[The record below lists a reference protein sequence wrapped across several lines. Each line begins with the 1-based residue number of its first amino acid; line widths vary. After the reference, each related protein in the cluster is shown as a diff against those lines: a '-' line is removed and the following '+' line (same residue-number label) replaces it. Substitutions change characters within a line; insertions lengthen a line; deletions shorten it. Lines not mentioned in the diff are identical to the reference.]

1 MLRHPVKKIFG
12 LTVLYSS
19 IIIGIFVLQFKNES
33 VISRSIGLLRM
44 TLAQTQQADGTTAL
58 KNTVRVSFKGI
69 SFTADDVT
77 PAVLLR
83 NAQEPVPLTLVSWEQ
98 RDDNACTFLFS
109 DDVAITFAV
118 SDKSDQAALTVS
130 AQLPRGAERL
140 SLGYKTAEGYSAT
153 EQSASRQLI
162 SAKNA
167 QYVLSAASF
176 AGETIVLSPA
186 MQVATYALYEPVTTF
201 AFENVSASTP
211 LAAQNVYKD
220 NVQNVRDAVA
230 ALPVETMRDPSQ
242 GNETAVIAYLA
253 EQAARGNYADA
264 LKKIP
269 DSFRNSSRRTYLSAP
284 FFNSLVSMNR
294 SLSMVTEN
302 MRGIIQNAVAQQNL
316 AVFGNTVLTDYMLR
330 ESTNADVRSLAAL
343 PAALADF
350 APTVEQASNILR
362 VYVALAKASSA
373 LADSLAPVIPACL
386 SAVQDACVFENDTL
400 RLTEKES
407 PLPFLQTVE
416 TGKSL
421 LDYGAYRADQACQTC
436 GRLLVNTAFAQASD
450 QNTRTLA
457 ELYPLLVENSFYP
470 HYSLLGTFGTNK
482 VWAWSAARS
491 LSYAEQSGG
500 DTGTITIDFPAGDTH
515 YLIIKGIRPFEGIE
529 IYGMPFRTDPRFES
543 YNSSG
548 YVYDE
553 QTQTL
558 FLKSRHKTAREIIRL
573 MYRRPHVESQ
583 PAPTHQSAAQSD
595 DSASHSSAPAQ
606 AVADVSVAND
616 D

>member
-33 VISRSIGLLRM
+33 VISRTIGLLRM
-44 TLAQTQQADGTTAL
+44 TLAQTQRADGTIAL
-58 KNTVRVSFKGI
+58 QNTVRVSFKGI

-77 PAVLLR
+77 PAMLLR

-98 RDDNACTFLFS
+98 RDDNAFMFLFS
-109 DDVAITFAV
+109 EDVAITFAV
-118 SDKSDQAALTVS
+118 SDKTDQAALTVS
-130 AQLPRGAERL
+130 AQLPLGAERL

-186 MQVATYALYEPVTTF
+186 MLTATYALYEPVTTF

-211 LAAQNVYKD
+211 LAAQNLYKD

-230 ALPVETMRDPSQ
+230 AIPVETMRDPSQ
-242 GNETAVIAYLA
+242 GNEAAVIAYLA
-253 EQAARGNYADA
+253 EQASRGNYADA

-316 AVFGNTVLTDYMLR
+316 AVFGNTTLADYMLR

-343 PAALADF
+343 PAARADF

-373 LADSLAPVIPACL
+373 LADSLAPVVPACL

-416 TGKSL
+416 AGKSL
-421 LDYGAYRADQACQTC
+421 LDYGTYRADQACQTC
-436 GRLLVNTAFAQASD
+436 GRLLVNTAFAQASN
-450 QNTRTLA
+450 QNSRTLA
-457 ELYPLLVENSFYP
+457 DLYPLLVENSFYP

-482 VWAWSAARS
+482 VWAWSAART
-491 LSYAEQSGG
+491 LSYAEQRGG
-500 DTGTITIDFPAGDTH
+500 DTGTITIDFPVDDTH

-529 IYGMPFRTDPRFES
+529 IYGMPFRTDPRFEG

-573 MYRRPHVESQ
+573 MYRRPPVEPQ
-583 PAPTHQSAAQSD
+583 PAPSRQSTAQSAD
-595 DSASHSSAPAQ
+595 EPAQ
-606 AVADVSVAND
+606 TATTASVADD

>member
-33 VISRSIGLLRM
+33 VVSRSIGLLRM
-44 TLAQTQQADGTTAL
+44 TIAQTQRADGSTAL
-58 KNTVRVSFKGI
+58 KNTVHVSFKGI

-77 PAVLLR
+77 PAMLLR
-83 NAQEPVPLTLVSWEQ
+83 NAQEPVPLTLASWEQ
-98 RDDNACTFLFS
+98 RDDNAFTFLFS
-109 DDVAITFAV
+109 DDVALTFAV
-118 SDKSDQAALTVS
+118 SDKTDTAALTVS

-140 SLGYKTAEGYSAT
+140 SLCYKTAEGYSAT
-153 EQSASRQLI
+153 EQTASRQLI
-162 SAKNA
+162 SSKNA
-167 QYVLSAASF
+167 QYVFSAASF
-176 AGETIVLSPA
+176 AGEHVELSPA
-186 MQVATYALYEPVTTF
+186 MLTASYALYEPVTTF
-201 AFENVSASTP
+201 AFANVSASTP
-211 LAAQNVYKD
+211 LAAQNLYKD
-220 NVQNVRDAVA
+220 NVQSVRDAVA
-230 ALPVETMRDPSQ
+230 AIPVETMRDPSQ

-253 EQAARGNYADA
+253 EQASRGNYADA
-264 LKKIP
+264 LKRIP

-294 SLSMVTEN
+294 SLTMVTEN
-302 MRGIIQNAVAQQNL
+302 MRGMIQNALAQQNL
-316 AVFGNTVLTDYMLR
+316 AVFGNSTLTDYMLR
-330 ESTNADVRSLAAL
+330 ESTNADVRSLVAL
-343 PAALADF
+343 PAALTDF
-350 APTVEQASNILR
+350 SPTVEQASNILR

-373 LADSLAPVIPACL
+373 LADSLAPVIPTCL
-386 SAVQDACVFENDTL
+386 ATVQSACVFENDTL
-400 RLTEKES
+400 RLTENGS
-407 PLPFLQTVE
+407 PLSFLQTVE

-421 LDYGAYRADQACQTC
+421 LDYGAYRADQATQIC
-436 GRLLVNTAFAQASD
+436 GRLLVNTAFAQASE

-470 HYSLLGTFGTNK
+470 HYSFWGTFGTNK

-491 LSYAEQSGG
+491 LSYAEQAGG
-500 DTGTITIDFPAGDTH
+500 DTGTITIDFPADDTH

-573 MYRRPHVESQ
+573 IYRRPQ
-583 PAPTHQSAAQSD
+583 PAPSRQSVAQSADKPTQTA
-595 DSASHSSAPAQ
+595 AE
-606 AVADVSVAND
+606 VSGAGIE
-616 D
+616 

>member
-44 TLAQTQQADGTTAL
+44 ALAQTQRADGTTAL

-77 PAVLLR
+77 PAMLLR
-83 NAQEPVPLTLVSWEQ
+83 NAQEPIPLALVSWEQ
-98 RDDNACTFLFS
+98 RDDNAVTFLFS
-109 DDVAITFAV
+109 EDVALTFAV
-118 SDKSDQAALTVS
+118 SDKTDQAALTVS
-130 AQLPRGAERL
+130 AQLPPDGERL
-140 SLGYKTAEGYSAT
+140 SLSYQTAEGYSAT

-167 QYVLSAASF
+167 QYVLSADSF

-186 MQVATYALYEPVTTF
+186 MLTAMYALYEPVTTF

-211 LAAQNVYKD
+211 LAAQNLYKD

-242 GNETAVIAYLA
+242 GNEVAVIAFLA
-253 EQAARGNYADA
+253 EQASRGNYADA

-302 MRGIIQNAVAQQNL
+302 MRGMIQNAVAQQNL
-316 AVFGNTVLTDYMLR
+316 AVFGNRALVDYMLR

-350 APTVEQASNILR
+350 APTVEQASNVLR

-373 LADSLAPVIPACL
+373 LADSLAPVVPACL
-386 SAVQDACVFENDTL
+386 SAVQDACVFEDDTL

-407 PLPFLQTVE
+407 PLPFLRTVE
-416 TGKSL
+416 AGKSL
-421 LDYGAYRADQACQTC
+421 LDYGAYRADQACQIC
-436 GRLLVNTAFAQASD
+436 GRLLVNTAFAQTSD

-470 HYSLLGTFGTNK
+470 HYSLLGTHGANK
-482 VWAWSAARS
+482 VWAWSAARGI
-491 LSYAEQSGG
+491 SYAEQSGG
-500 DTGTITIDFPAGDTH
+500 DTGTITIDFPADDTH

-558 FLKSRHKTAREIIRL
+558 FLKSRHKTDREIIRL
-573 MYRRPHVESQ
+573 TYRRPHVEPQ
-583 PAPTHQSAAQSD
+583 PAPVRQNTAQSAD
-595 DSASHSSAPAQ
+595 EPAQ
-606 AVADVSVAND
+606 TAAAASVEND
-616 D
+616 E

>member
-44 TLAQTQQADGTTAL
+44 TLAQTQRADGSTAL

-77 PAVLLR
+77 PAMLLR
-83 NAQEPVPLTLVSWEQ
+83 NAQEPIPLTLVSWEQ
-98 RDDNACTFLFS
+98 RDDNAVTLLFS
-109 DDVAITFAV
+109 EDVALTFAV
-118 SDKSDQAALTVS
+118 SDKTDQAALTVS
-130 AQLPRGAERL
+130 AQLPPGGERL
-140 SLGYKTAEGYSAT
+140 SLSYQTAEGYSAT
-153 EQSASRQLI
+153 EPSASRQLI

-167 QYVLSAASF
+167 QYVLSADSF
-176 AGETIVLSPA
+176 AGETLVLSPA
-186 MQVATYALYEPVTTF
+186 MLTATYALYEPVTTF

-211 LAAQNVYKD
+211 LAAQNLYKD

-242 GNETAVIAYLA
+242 GNEAAVIAFLA
-253 EQAARGNYADA
+253 EQASRGNYADA

-284 FFNSLVSMNR
+284 FFNSLVSMNQ
-294 SLSMVTEN
+294 SLTMVTEN
-302 MRGIIQNAVAQQNL
+302 MRGMIQHAVAQQNL
-316 AVFGNTVLTDYMLR
+316 AVFGNRALVDYMLR

-362 VYVALAKASSA
+362 VYVVLAKASSA
-373 LADSLAPVIPACL
+373 LADSLAPVVPACL
-386 SAVQDACVFENDTL
+386 SAVQDACVFENDAL

-407 PLPFLQTVE
+407 PLPFLQAVE
-416 TGKSL
+416 AGKSL
-421 LDYGAYRADQACQTC
+421 LNYGAYRADQACQIC

-450 QNTRTLA
+450 QNTRALA

-470 HYSLLGTFGTNK
+470 HYSLLGTHGANK
-482 VWAWSAARS
+482 VWAWSAARGI
-491 LSYAEQSGG
+491 SYAEQSGG
-500 DTGTITIDFPAGDTH
+500 DTGTITVDFPADDTH

-529 IYGMPFRTDPRFES
+529 IYGMPFRTDPRFET
-543 YNSSG
+543 YDSSG

-558 FLKSRHKTAREIIRL
+558 FLKSRHKTDREIIRL
-573 MYRRPHVESQ
+573 TYRRPHVEPQ
-583 PAPTHQSAAQSD
+583 PAPARQSTAQSAD
-595 DSASHSSAPAQ
+595 EPAQ
-606 AVADVSVAND
+606 TATAPSVVGD
-616 D
+616 E

>member
-44 TLAQTQQADGTTAL
+44 TLAQTQRADGTTAL

-77 PAVLLR
+77 PAILLR
-83 NAQEPVPLTLVSWEQ
+83 NAQEPIPLTFVSWEQ
-98 RDDNACTFLFS
+98 RDDNAFTFLFS
-109 DDVAITFAV
+109 EDVAITFAV
-118 SDKSDQAALTVS
+118 SDKTEQAALTVS
-130 AQLPRGAERL
+130 AQLPRDAERL
-140 SLGYKTAEGYSAT
+140 SLSYKTAEGYSAT
-153 EQSASRQLI
+153 EPSASRQLI

-186 MQVATYALYEPVTTF
+186 MLTATYALYEPVTTF

-211 LAAQNVYKD
+211 LAAQNLYRD

-230 ALPVETMRDPSQ
+230 AIPVETMRDPSQ
-242 GNETAVIAYLA
+242 GNEAAVIAYLA
-253 EQAARGNYADA
+253 EQASRGNYADA

-284 FFNSLVSMNR
+284 FFNSLVSMNQ
-294 SLSMVTEN
+294 SLTMVTEN
-302 MRGIIQNAVAQQNL
+302 MRGMIQHAVAQKNL
-316 AVFGNTVLTDYMLR
+316 AVFGNTALVDYMLR
-330 ESTNADVRSLAAL
+330 ESTDADVRSLAAL

-373 LADSLAPVIPACL
+373 LADSLAPVVPACL
-386 SAVQDACVFENDTL
+386 SVVQDACVFENDTL

-407 PLPFLQTVE
+407 PLPFLQAVE
-416 TGKSL
+416 AGKSL
-421 LDYGAYRADQACQTC
+421 LDYGAYRADQACQIC

-450 QNTRTLA
+450 QDTRALA

-482 VWAWSAARS
+482 VWAWSAARG
-491 LSYAEQSGG
+491 LSYAEQRGG
-500 DTGTITIDFPAGDTH
+500 DTGTITIDFPADDTH

-558 FLKSRHKTAREIIRL
+558 FLKSRHKTDREIIRL
-573 MYRRPHVESQ
+573 MYRRPHVEPQ
-583 PAPTHQSAAQSD
+583 PAPARQSAAQSD
-595 DSASHSSAPAQ
+595 DSVPAQ
-606 AVADVSVAND
+606 PPAELSETGDE
-616 D
+616 